1 MVAAVVLD
9 RCGGWRR
16 VLRLPSNG
24 QAPIGFDDRVIVI
37 FDDRVIVIFDD
48 RAITVF
54 DDRAITVFDSCPY
67 PSGTM
72 GRA

>member
-9 RCGGWRR
+9 RCIGWRR
-16 VLRLPSNG
+16 ILRIPSVG
-24 QAPIGFDDRVIVI
+24 PAPTSFDDRVVVI
-37 FDDRVIVIFDD
+37 
-48 RAITVF
+48 F